1 MTNVEDI
8 AGRILERCG
17 RMTTMKLQKLTFYCQ
32 AAYLGET
39 GQPLFDGDFQAW
51 VNGPVSPDLF
61 VQHLRKFFISPG
73 ELHSRGEGL
82 SDQQRG
88 IVDSVCD
95 KLGEFT
101 PNELVA
107 KTHREDPW
115 REARGDFD
123 TETRSEVII
132 PRAAIEEYY
141 RANPVV

>member
-8 AGRILERCG
+8 AGRILECCG

-61 VQHLRKFFISPG
+61 AQHRRKFFINPG
-73 ELHSRGEGL
+73 ELRSRGEGL
-82 SDQQRG
+82 SDRQRG
-88 IVDSVCD
+88 VVDAVCA
-95 KLGEFT
+95 KLGELN
-101 PNELVA
+101 PNELVE
-107 KTHREDPW
+107 KTHREAPW
-115 REARGDFD
+115 REARKDCD
-123 TETRSEVII
+123 TETRSTVVI

-141 RANPVV
+141 RANSVL